1 MLTRLEALS
10 AFMTEDNLDAFLV
23 TNDQNRRYLSGFT
36 GSSGALLLTRDEQY
50 LVTDFRYY
58 QLIEKN
64 DVQLEKL
71 GAKILLREKI
81 RPHVPLERAIMGVR
95 FLLSDEHPSQEIKQ
109 FTDSPSIVLAKL
121 GATISA
127 LISIELAIRGHL
139 SPGGGFAAGVA
150 GGTAIGLVA
159 IVSSPEWM
167 DNIYKRWNAAILEK
181 VSVLIF
187 FVLSALSLMGFALP
201 MGEFGTL
208 VSGGW
213 ITILNIL
220 VAVKVAL
227 GSWAAI
233 LIFIRYR
240 GLL

>member
-1 MLTRLEALS
+1 MKW
-10 AFMTEDNLDAFLV
+10 V
-23 TNDQNRRYLSGFT
+23 
-36 GSSGALLLTRDEQY
+36 Y
-50 LVTDFRYY
+50 LVAGIALYIKMLVFPDLAMDAADLPAVESVVQDSGVPNAVSGLIFRNRLYDT
-58 QLIEKN
+58 IFE
-64 DVQLEKL
+64 VVVFT
-71 GAKILLREKI
+71 I
-81 RPHVPLERAIMGVR
+81 AIMGVR
-95 FLLSDEHPSQEIKQ
+95 FLLSDEQPSRIVYQ
-109 FTDSPSIVLAKL
+109 FTDHPSIVLARL
-121 GATISA
+121 GATIAA

-159 IVSSPEWM
+159 ITSSSEWM
-167 DNIYKRWNAAILEK
+167 EAIYQRWHASVWEK

-187 FVLSALSLMGFALP
+187 IVLAVLTLIGMELP
-201 MGEFGTL
+201 HGELGTL

-213 ITILNIL
+213 MPLLNIL

-233 LIFIRYR
+233 LLFIRYR

>member
-1 MLTRLEALS
+1 MKWL
-10 AFMTEDNLDAFLV
+10 
-23 TNDQNRRYLSGFT
+23 
-36 GSSGALLLTRDEQY
+36 Y
-50 LVTDFRYY
+50 LVCGIAISLKMLAFPNVIVEFADLAIMETIVEESGVPNAVSGVIFRNRLYDTGFEVMVFT
-58 QLIEKN
+58 L
-64 DVQLEKL
+64 
-71 GAKILLREKI
+71 
-81 RPHVPLERAIMGVR
+81 AIMGVR
-95 FLLSDEHPSQEIKQ
+95 FLLSDEQPSLVVHQ
-109 FTDSPSIVLAKL
+109 FTDHPSIVLARL
-121 GATISA
+121 GATIAA

-159 IVSSPEWM
+159 ITSSAEWM
-167 DNIYKRWNAAILEK
+167 DQIYEKWRAATLEK
-181 VSVLIF
+181 ISVLIF
-187 FVLSALSLMGFALP
+187 FVFAGFSLIGWQLP
-201 MGEFGTL
+201 HGEMGTL